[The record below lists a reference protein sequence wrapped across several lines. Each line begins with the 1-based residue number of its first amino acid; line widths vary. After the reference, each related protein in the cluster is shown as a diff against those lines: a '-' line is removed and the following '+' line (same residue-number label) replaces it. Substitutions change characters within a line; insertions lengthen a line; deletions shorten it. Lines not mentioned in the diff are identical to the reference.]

1 MSSHS
6 PPSRL
11 RPHVVRHLDISSP
24 SVWQVHECVNSTAE
38 LARIISVGLRV
49 NGGTSDSLSH
59 TVYNS
64 MYVYIHS
71 ICVCAIKAV
80 RRGEGE
86 MGCWLSVWSDFWIC
100 WSVVRKPGYYTAQL
114 ISERT
119 LTPASVRGVCRVC
132 VCFIWWSLFLNQLSF
147 HRHPQSFTSS
157 KFLPRFHSVSLAVF
171 PSKASFFIF
180 KLQVDWII
188 MFVNIFGHFDAKKR
202 KQ

>member
-38 LARIISVGLRV
+38 LARIICVGLRV

-119 LTPASVRGVCRVC
+119 LTPASVRGVCVC
-132 VCFIWWSLFLNQLSF
+132 VLSGGLSSSISFLSIVILSLSPRQSSSLVFTLFGSFSLEGFFFLF
-147 HRHPQSFTSS
+147 SS
-157 KFLPRFHSVSLAVF
+157 C
-171 PSKASFFIF
+171 
-180 KLQVDWII
+180 KLTEL
-188 MFVNIFGHFDAKKR
+188 
-202 KQ
+202 